1 MSFVLEEIYNVIE
14 AGLITWFFTFYFGIK
29 QEKNPKIAIAVFFL
43 SHFTIVNVITI
54 FNFSW
59 VANFT
64 VNIAEILVISGIFCK
79 KNNSEHLIMA
89 IIATILLALTS
100 VYVITFIG
108 NLTGVEYAV
117 IAEQSSIVRFITVI
131 ISKVFYFLVITIIIS
146 LKKKYVFMLHKI
158 EYILITGTF
167 LISFTLLFLI
177 RNIIYDVKN
186 YYGVFLV
193 VLLCLLLLNI
203 GQFFT
208 IIYISKKNISEKNIA
223 IMKKQLELQEDNL
236 RELEEKYDETAKIRH
251 DIKNHISCAL
261 TMAEQTE
268 HETLIEYLR
277 DLSEEKTVL
286 VDNYVKTNR
295 KVLNAVINTKYKI
308 AKIKGIDIQCVVMDE
323 LNNISNLDI
332 SVLLSNLLDNAIEAC
347 EKNKRSSEIKLKMW
361 SDAGYYCIELSNT
374 VESDVLVD
382 NPHLLTSKK
391 DKQLH
396 GIGLRSV
403 HAIVDKYNG
412 MINFYQRSNKFYVY
426 VSLNRYII

>member
-1 MSFVLEEIYNVIE
+1 MNFVFEELYNVIE
-14 AGLITWFFTFYFGIK
+14 AGLITWFFISYFGLK
-29 QEKNPKIAIAVFFL
+29 QEYNSKIAIVAFFL
-43 SHFTIVNVITI
+43 SHFTIVNVVTI
-54 FNFSW
+54 FELSWIPNFIVN
-59 VANFT
+59 VAEF
-64 VNIAEILVISGIFCK
+64 LVLSELFCK
-79 KNNSEHLIMA
+79 RNISEHLIMA

-100 VYVITFIG
+100 AYVITFIG

-131 ISKVFYFLVITIIIS
+131 IAKVFYFLAITVIIS
-146 LKKKYVFMLHKI
+146 LKKKYVLMLHKV
-158 EYILITGTF
+158 EYILITGTL

-177 RNIIYDVKN
+177 RNIIYDVKK
-186 YYGVFLV
+186 YYGIFLV

-208 IIYISKKNISEKNIA
+208 IIYISKKNITEKNVALI
-223 IMKKQLELQEDNL
+223 KKQLELQEDNL
-236 RELEEKYDETAKIRH
+236 LDLEEKYDETAKIRH

-277 DLSEEKTVL
+277 DLSEEKIVL

-295 KVLNAVINTKYKI
+295 KVLNAVINTKYKT
-308 AKIKGIDIQCVVMDE
+308 AKTKGIDIQCIVMDE
-323 LNNISNLDI
+323 LNNINNLDI

-347 EKNKRSSEIKLKMW
+347 EKNKMTSEIKLKIW

-382 NPHLLTSKK
+382 NPYLLTSKK

-403 HAIVDKYNG
+403 RAIVDKYNG
-412 MINFYQRSNKFYVY
+412 MINFYQKSNKFYAY
-426 VSLNRYII
+426 VSLDRYII

>member
-1 MSFVLEEIYNVIE
+1 MSCVLEEIYNVIE

>member
-14 AGLITWFFTFYFGIK
+14 ASLITWFFTFYFGIK
-29 QEKNPKIAIAVFFL
+29 QEKNSKIAIAVFFL
-43 SHFTIVNVITI
+43 SNFTIANVVTI
-54 FNFSW
+54 FDFSW
-59 VANFT
+59 VANFIAY
-64 VNIAEILVISGIFCK
+64 VAEILFVSEIFCK
-79 KNNSEHLIMA
+79 KNIAEHLIIS

-100 VYVITFIG
+100 AYVITFIG

-117 IAEQSSIVRFITVI
+117 IAEKSSIVRFITVI
-131 ISKVFYFLVITIIIS
+131 ISKIFYFLVLTIIIS
-146 LKKKYVFMLHKI
+146 LKKKYVLMLHKI

-208 IIYISKKNISEKNIA
+208 IIYVSKKNISEKNVA
-223 IMKKQLELQEDNL
+223 LMKKQLELQEDNL
-236 RELEEKYDETAKIRH
+236 LYLEEKYDETAKIRH

-277 DLSEEKTVL
+277 DLSEEKIVL

-295 KVLNAVINTKYKI
+295 KVLNAVINTKYKT
-308 AKIKGIDIQCVVMDE
+308 AKTKGIDIQCIVMDE
-323 LNNISNLDI
+323 LNNINNLDI

-347 EKNKRSSEIKLKMW
+347 EKNQKTSEINLKIW
-361 SDAGYYCIELSNT
+361 SDAGYYCIELNNT
-374 VESDVLVD
+374 VESDILVD
-382 NPHLLTSKK
+382 NPYLLTSKE
-391 DKQLH
+391 DKQFH

-403 HAIVDKYNG
+403 RAIVDKYNG
-412 MINFYQRSNKFYVY
+412 MINFYQKSNKFYVY